1 MVPVSGCV
9 DDTHGDPLFCRR
21 EVDRAQLKGRIE
33 GPRGLPPEY
42 GIKEG
47 RRVHDALK
55 RSIYIFEIAEGEIV
69 G

>member
-1 MVPVSGCV
+1 
-9 DDTHGDPLFCRR
+9 LFCGR

-47 RRVHDALK
+47 RSVHDALK

-69 G
+69 GQS